1 MIRKHQRFLNTMQ
14 ASLDATTL
22 LLAYTASILIKLSSA
37 ESTLISTKYIVGPVW
52 MVPLLLIAYKF
63 MNAYTPMRSRTFRKE
78 VLIVTRAQL
87 FGIVI
92 IFSVLFLHKSQEFSR
107 EISVLFA
114 GLGLMFV
121 LLERYMVR
129 RALRYLRKKGYNQKH
144 MLILGAGPVGHD
156 FARKVREHRDFGYR
170 VVGFLDDDEAKQDS
184 SVLGKP
190 VLGSCDKLSACLET
204 QGIDEVVVALPL
216 TAYEKYSEIIEI
228 CEKAGI
234 RIRIIPDYNKFLPC
248 NIMIEEFDG
257 IPVLNVRNMP
267 LDDPFNRFIKRS
279 FDICFSTVALI
290 FTGPLMILIAIGVK
304 LTSPGPVFFKQERV
318 GLNNRPFNMLKFR
331 SMRVDSNKV
340 AATTWTTADDPRK
353 TRFGTFLRKTS
364 LDELPQFI
372 NVFMGNMSVVGPRP
386 ERPYFVEQFK
396 EEIPKYMVKH
406 QVKPGI
412 TGLAQVNG
420 WRGDTS
426 IQKRIECDI
435 DYIENWDPLFDLK
448 IVFLT
453 VFKGLMNKNAY

>member
-1 MIRKHQRFLNTMQ
+1 MQ
-14 ASLDATTL
+14 VTLDALTL
-22 LLAYTASILIKLSSA
+22 LVAYTAAVFLKVNTTPNLIGP
-37 ESTLISTKYIVGPVW
+37 KYIIGPLW
-52 MVPLLLIAYKF
+52 MVPLLLFAYKF
-63 MNAYTPMRSRTFRKE
+63 MTAYTPMRSRMFRKE
-78 VLIVTRAQL
+78 VLIITRAHL
-87 FGIVI
+87 VGTVL

-107 EISVLFA
+107 EISVVFA
-114 GLGLMFV
+114 ALGL
-121 LLERYMVR
+121 LLLLVERYFVR
-129 RALRYLRKKGYNQKH
+129 RTLRYLRQKGYNQKD
-144 MLILGAGPVGHD
+144 MLIIGAGDLGQE

-170 VVGFLDDDEAKQDS
+170 VIGFLDDDEAKQQNS
-184 SVLGKP
+184 FVGKP
-190 VLGSCDKLSACLET
+190 VLGRCDMLTGYLET
-204 QGIDEVVVALPL
+204 QWVDEVVVALPL
-216 TAYEKYSEIIEI
+216 EAYKRHVQIVDI

-248 NIMIEEFDG
+248 NIIIEEFDG
-257 IPVLNVRNMP
+257 IPLINVRKMP
-267 LDDPFNRFIKRS
+267 LDDPFNRFIKRA
-279 FDICFSTVALI
+279 FDICFSSVALVL
-290 FTGPLMILIAIGVK
+290 TGPLMIFIAIGVK

-331 SMRVDSNKV
+331 SMRVDNDAV
-340 AATTWTTADDPRK
+340 ASTTWTTADDPRK

-372 NVFMGNMSVVGPRP
+372 NVFFGNMSVVGPRP
-386 ERPYFVEQFK
+386 ERPFFVEQFK

-435 DYIENWDPLFDLK
+435 DYIENWDPLFDFK

-453 VFKGLMNKNAY
+453 IFKGLVNKNAY